1 MTNFKLQSAADFM
14 NAPSPEPVR
23 RSAASG
29 EREKRRVKVR
39 GTNLHKVL
47 WTGREWA
54 VTAYGIEARDG
65 RYAIDKRY
73 LAEQHGSWSWPMH
86 MAEKGWPDLED
97 FIEAWLVAL
106 EMHGVEMAPED
117 IARAIRKALRCAGL
131 TMTQRSLLAG
141 FDTSA
146 ATCTPPSTPA
156 PPQAVLVA
164 LRVPYPGGED

>member
-1 MTNFKLQSAADFM
+1 MHPRKPVDMKMEKSQMNEFKVQTLADFM
-14 NAPSPEPVR
+14 NDPSPEPAR
-23 RSAASG
+23 RSAAPG
-29 EREKRRVKVR
+29 ERKKRRAKVR

-86 MAEKGWPDLED
+86 MAEKGWVDLED

-106 EMHGVEMAPED
+106 EKHRAEMAPED

-131 TMTQRSLLAG
+131 TMAQRSPLAG

-146 ATCTPPSTPA
+146 AT
-156 PPQAVLVA
+156 
-164 LRVPYPGGED
+164 